1 MRKLFL
7 FLFLSGFISR
17 SQIKLKMELEFKYRP
32 VSCDSSKIIPSTEE
46 YPLAQQT
53 LFIFQDNKFLDS
65 IKTNESGKAIVK
77 YYPGNYQIFE
87 KWKYYKKTPDGT
99 PMSDYLTDCL
109 TKEWAKPSYRL
120 IVKEDDFSLEYV
132 GVVASRCPNQMPCL
146 KMRHL
151 PKLFKYDPKATPQK
165 STAPNKKS
173 KK

>member
-1 MRKLFL
+1 MKKLFL
-7 FLFLSGFISR
+7 LLFLIVVICH

-32 VSCDSSKIIPSTEE
+32 VQCDSSKIIPSSEE

-53 LFIFQDNKFLDS
+53 LFILQDNKFLDS

-120 IVKEDDFSLEYV
+120 IVKEDDFNLEYV

-151 PKLFKYDPKATPQK
+151 PKLFKYDPKASPSKT
-165 STAPNKKS
+165 TAPKKKA